1 MGGQTRY
8 SSRIDSAIIRGS
20 IRPLPVS
27 LPEHATGPLREVTP
41 VKAWV
46 LLEFLTRSGPT
57 WVELEATAVAWSS
70 RFVTVN
76 TVLPGGEAVTVTVFA
91 PACRRY
97 DADEE
102 LAKRR
107 AEMDGS
113 RNRRRTP

>member
-1 MGGQTRY
+1 LGGQTRY

-70 RFVTVN
+70 RFVTVQ
-76 TVLPGGEAVTVTVFA
+76 TVIPGGDAVTVTVFA
-91 PACRRY
+91 SACRRY
-97 DADEE
+97 DVNDE

-107 AEMDGS
+107 AEMDATRG
-113 RNRRRTP
+113 RGRRP